1 MLDLFGLGQIGTAI
15 TAIVGFV
22 GVAWIAL
29 FRAKRQGAADATAKR
44 AAQDAKDYADERKK
58 IDAEISAV
66 GSTDADRIAVLRGIA
81 KRRGASTD

>member
-1 MLDLFGLGQIGTAI
+1 MLDLFGLGQIGTVI

-44 AAQDAKDYADERKK
+44 DAQDMEDAYNREVTRNEIDRNATSSDARDRLRKDW
-58 IDAEISAV
+58 
-66 GSTDADRIAVLRGIA
+66 
-81 KRRGASTD
+81 RRQ